1 MKQPVHVR
9 RKLET
14 QRHTIV
20 QAGDPRQMWILV
32 RMDPHDGKQGEFFV
46 THGNNFEKFSKRKH
60 FQVLAHSA
68 DRVAVTQAARRATE
82 IAGPAYQPKTSA
94 FRSSAPVEDLK
105 PLPPGFDMGHSKG
118 DEPST
123 PERDLYEEPE
133 Q

>member
-9 RKLET
+9 RRLET

-20 QAGDPRQMWILV
+20 QAGDPRQMWLVV

-46 THGNNFEKFSKRKH
+46 THGNNYDKFANRKH
-60 FQVLAHSA
+60 FQVLAHSP

-82 IAGPAYQPKTSA
+82 IAGAAYQPKTSA
-94 FRSSAPVEDLK
+94 FHSSHQEELK
-105 PLPPGFDMGHSKG
+105 PLPQGFDMGQSAG

-123 PERDLYEEPE
+123 PENIPYEEPE